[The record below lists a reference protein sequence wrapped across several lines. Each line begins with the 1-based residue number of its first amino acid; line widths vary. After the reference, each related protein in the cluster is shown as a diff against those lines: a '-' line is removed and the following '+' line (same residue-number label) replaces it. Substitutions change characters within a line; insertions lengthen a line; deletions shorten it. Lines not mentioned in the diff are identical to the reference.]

1 MTSVA
6 RLHLYIQVAAITV
19 WSHVIPYLCCESF
32 VTHFKFVYKICTK
45 SEWQDI
51 KRKSQLTGSKKD
63 LEDGY
68 IHFSGQD
75 QVEGTLKKFYQN
87 QKDLILL
94 KVDTLKL
101 DHLVWEQAS
110 DGTMFPH
117 LYSLLDI
124 SNVVDEFDIVLSDD
138 GTHILPAVF

>member
-1 MTSVA
+1 MN
-6 RLHLYIQVAAITV
+6 
-19 WSHVIPYLCCESF
+19 
-32 VTHFKFVYKICTK
+32 FKHIYKIINK
-45 SEWQDI
+45 NEWHKARD
-51 KRKSQLTGSKKD
+51 SGTYLGSSKD

-68 IHFSGQD
+68 IHFSGDD
-75 QVEGTLKKFYQN
+75 QVAGTLKKFYQN

-117 LYSLLDI
+117 LYSPLDI
-124 SNVVDEFDIVLSDD
+124 SNVVDEFDITLDD
-138 GTHILPAVF
+138 EGTHVLPDIF